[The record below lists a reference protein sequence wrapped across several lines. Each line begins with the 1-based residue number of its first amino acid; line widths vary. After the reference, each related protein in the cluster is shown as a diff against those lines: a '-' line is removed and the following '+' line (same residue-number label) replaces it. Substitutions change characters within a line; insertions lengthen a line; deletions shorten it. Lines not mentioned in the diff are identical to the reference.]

1 MISQSDNY
9 RCPVCKESNFRTSM
23 TQWSCFSC
31 NTTYPCISGIPR
43 LYVEEKVGLHDRNLR
58 DHFYDG
64 IFGIWY
70 SFMMPFIVLPVRPI
84 SMSLRHWGILVAFYA
99 LLAVLLAGLFS
110 GISSGAVL
118 QSVVFGIALVAMGL
132 LLVKQKYLAYLLL
145 LAIPTKISLAFSK
158 FKHEESFA
166 EVHARELK
174 AIKGDGLT
182 KLRILDV
189 STGSCNSLYK
199 HGWMDLNAEYT
210 GIDLSATM
218 LIQGQQLMA
227 GRNIAVD
234 LVLGDAMDLPFM
246 DNTFD
251 VVLNYGAING
261 MADPG
266 MAIREMAR
274 VVKPGG
280 RILFLDEQM
289 YGDASTTEK
298 MYFDKVLSGHNV
310 IHHCPLELMPPSLTD
325 IRMSQIYEFYYIC
338 TARKSAS

>member
-9 RCPVCKESNFRTSM
+9 RCPVCKQSNFRTSS
-23 TQWSCFSC
+23 TQWICSSC
-31 NTTYPCISGIPR
+31 NMTYKCISGIPK

-84 SMSLRHWGILVAFYA
+84 AMSLRHWGILFFFYA
-99 LLAVLLAGLFS
+99 LLAVMLTGLFF
-110 GISSGAVL
+110 GMAHGAAL
-118 QSVVFGIALVAMGL
+118 LSILFGVS
-132 LLVKQKYLAYLLL
+132 LLVMVFLLSKQKYLVYLLV

-158 FKHEESFA
+158 FKQQESFA

-174 AIKGDGLT
+174 AIKGEGLT
-182 KLRILDV
+182 KLRVLDV

-199 HGWMDLNAEYT
+199 HGWMDLDAVYT

-218 LIQGQQLMA
+218 LVQGQQLMA
-227 GRNIAVD
+227 DRNIAVD

-266 MAIREMAR
+266 MAISEMAR
-274 VVKPGG
+274 VLKSGG
-280 RILFLDEQM
+280 HMLFLDEQM
-289 YGDASTTEK
+289 YGDASTLEK
-298 MYFDKVLSGHNV
+298 LYFDKVLSGHNI
-310 IHHCPLELMPPSLTD
+310 IHHCPLELMPDSLAD

-338 TARKSAS
+338 TARKL